1 MGPVGGV
8 TLPTGCMHS
17 LASMRREM
25 RHPFRRYGGHT
36 YIAVCAPLATQEAQ
50 GVVCGLANSVGPV
63 DGVKVLW
70 GACNR

>member
-50 GVVCGLANSVGPV
+50 GVVYVLTGHPRAVPPV
-63 DGVKVLW
+63 DGVKVL
-70 GACNR
+70 